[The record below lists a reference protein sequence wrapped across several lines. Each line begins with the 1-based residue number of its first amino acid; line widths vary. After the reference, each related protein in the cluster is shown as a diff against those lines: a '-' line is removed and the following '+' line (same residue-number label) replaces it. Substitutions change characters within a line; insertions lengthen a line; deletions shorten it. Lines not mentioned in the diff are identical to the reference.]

1 MIYRIYTE
9 KKAAYAGEAQALQQE
24 IVQVLNINTLQGL
37 RLLNRYDVEDISED
51 LFMAGLDRVFS
62 EPPLDIIYHQLPT
75 FEGIIIASEYL
86 PGQFDQR
93 ADSCAQCLQFIAG
106 GKRPIVSYAR
116 LYLLSGDLSEQQIKQ
131 IKNYLINPV
140 EAREASL
147 DLPQSLNPSAATPG
161 KIPAIEGFIEADDL
175 TKAQIRQDYGL
186 AMDNEDLALCQ
197 DYFRKE
203 GRNPSLTELKVLDT
217 YWSDHCRHTTF
228 ATVLNDIKIDD
239 ALAKASY
246 QHYLKIKDELGSN
259 KPITLMDIATIAAK
273 YLRSQGKL
281 EALDI
286 SEEVNACTVHVE
298 VDIDGQ
304 KEPWLLLF
312 KNETHNHP
320 TEIEPF
326 GGAATCIGGAIRDPL
341 SGRGY
346 VYQAMRLTG
355 AADPLQPLSQ
365 TLPGKLPQ
373 RKITTTAAAGY
384 SSYGNQIGLATGL
397 VDEVYHP
404 NYVAKRMEVGAVIA
418 AAPKANVYRA
428 EPEAGDL
435 VVLLGGRTG
444 RDGCGGA
451 TGSSKAHDSSSL
463 ANLGAE
469 VQKGNAPEERKIQR
483 LFRNAQAARLIKR
496 CNDFGAGG
504 VAVAI
509 GELAPGLIINLDA
522 VPKKYAGLD
531 GTELAISESQERMA
545 VVLAKHDV
553 ELFCQLA
560 AAENLE
566 ATIVAEI
573 SEQKRLIMNWQGQDI
588 VNLSRDF
595 LDSNGASKQAKATI
609 LAADDDYQP
618 NWGNTFEQRLKNML
632 ADLNICSKQGLSERF
647 DSTVGGGTVFLPFGG
662 KNQKTPT
669 QQMVAKLPVQ
679 NACTSTCSLMSY
691 GFNPYLST
699 ASPYRGAYLAVIDS
713 VAKIAVAGGDLS
725 KCWLSFQEY
734 FPRLGADPQRWGLPL
749 AALLGALQ
757 AQLDL
762 ELAAIG
768 GKDSMSGSFEDI
780 DVPPTLISFAA
791 AIGDTNHLLS
801 PELKQ
806 AGSRLI
812 ILEPS
817 YDQHNLPQ
825 AASLKA
831 NMAALKALIEKG
843 QVMAGYALGNGGL
856 MAALAKMAF
865 GNQIGF
871 ELAANLD
878 ETELFAAKYGSFVLE
893 LAADADL
900 IGRQIGQTSAD
911 YQLKYQDQSHDLAEL
926 EQIYQQKLEPIFPL
940 KSPIE
945 NTDKIPTYNY
955 TEKSL
960 ISPKI
965 KRLKP
970 RVLIPAFPGTNCE
983 YDVARAFELA
993 GAEAK
998 ILVIRNLEPAW
1009 LNESREQIIKEL
1021 QNSQIIALPG
1031 GFSGGDE
1038 PEGSGKFIA
1047 NFLRQEPIKQALYE
1061 MLFANDGLMLGIC
1074 NGFQALIKLGLVPF
1088 GEIRDMDQQSPT
1100 LSYNQIGRHQ
1110 SKMVNI
1116 RVASVKSPWLCLAKP
1131 GENYTLAISHGE
1143 GRFICPPDLLKK
1155 LADNGQICSQYTD
1168 LAGNVSMDI
1177 TANPNGSLD
1186 AIESICSPDGR
1197 IFGQMAHPERYLGGG
1212 NMLNISGNT
1221 AYPIFNS
1228 ALAYFK

>member
-9 KKAAYAGEAQALQQE
+9 KKAAYAGEAQALYQE
-24 IVQVLNINTLQGL
+24 IVQVLNIDALQGL
-37 RLLNRYDVEDISED
+37 RLLNRYDVANISQE
-51 LFMAGLDRVFS
+51 LFTAGLDTVFS
-62 EPPLDIIYHQLPT
+62 EPPLDLVYDQLPT
-75 FEGIIIASEYL
+75 FEGTIIASEYL

-106 GKRPIVSYAR
+106 GQRPIVAYAR

-140 EAREASL
+140 ESREAGL
-147 DLPQSLNPSAATPG
+147 DLPQSLDPG
-161 KIPAIEGFIEADDL
+161 SIIPDKIPAIDGFVEADDQG
-175 TKAQIRQDYGL
+175 KAQIRQTYGL

-197 DYFRKE
+197 DYFRQE

-228 ATVLNDIKIDD
+228 ATVLNDIEIEDE
-239 ALAKASY
+239 LAKASY
-246 QHYLKIKDELGSN
+246 QHYLKIKAELGSK
-259 KPITLMDIATIAAK
+259 KPLTLMDIATIAAK
-273 YLRSQGKL
+273 YLRAQGKL
-281 EALDI
+281 DALDI
-286 SEEVNACTVHVE
+286 SEEVNACTVHIE

-346 VYQAMRLTG
+346 VYQAMRVTG

-545 VVLAKHDV
+545 VVLAKQDL
-553 ELFCQLA
+553 EQFCQLA

-573 SEQKRLIMNWQGQDI
+573 SEQRRLIMNWQGQDI

-595 LDSNGASKQAKATI
+595 LDSNGAPKQAKAKI
-609 LAADDDYQP
+609 LTGADNYAA
-618 NWGNTFEQRLKNML
+618 NWGANFEQKLKNML

-669 QQMVAKLPVQ
+669 QQMIAKLPVQ
-679 NACTSTCSLMSY
+679 NASTSTCSLMSY
-691 GFNPYLST
+691 GFNPYLSE

-734 FPRLGADPQRWGLPL
+734 FPRLGANPQRWGLPL

-791 AIGDTNHLLS
+791 AIGDTKHLLS

-806 AGSRLI
+806 AGSRLV
-812 ILEPS
+812 ILEPA

-825 AASLKA
+825 AANLKA
-831 NMAALKALIEKG
+831 NMATLKSLIEKG
-843 QVMAGYALGNGGL
+843 QVIAGYALGHGGL
-856 MAALAKMAF
+856 MAAIAKMAF

-871 ELAANLD
+871 ELADNLD

-900 IGRQIGQTSAD
+900 IGRQIGQTCAD
-911 YQLKYQDQSHDLAEL
+911 YQLKYQGQSYDLAEL
-926 EQIYQQKLEPIFPL
+926 EQIYQQKLEPVFPL
-940 KSPIE
+940 NAPIE

-1009 LNESREQIIKEL
+1009 LAESREQIIKEL
-1021 QNSQIIALPG
+1021 QNSQIVALPG

-1116 RVASVKSPWLCLAKP
+1116 RVASVKSPWLSLAKP
-1131 GENYTLAISHGE
+1131 GQNYTLAISHGE
-1143 GRFICPPDLLKK
+1143 GRFICPPALLEQ
-1155 LADNGQICSQYTD
+1155 LAANGQICSQYVD

-1177 TANPNGSLD
+1177 SANPNGSLN

-1197 IFGQMAHPERYLGGG
+1197 IFGQMAHPERYLGAG

-1221 AYPIFNS
+1221 AYPLFKS
-1228 ALAYFK
+1228 AIAYFK